1 MFNSSNRALDNER
14 KRNQAVERIDSP
26 LNAHDPHAGD
36 FLLREDAQ
44 RDSSHN
50 LGP

>member
-1 MFNSSNRALDNER
+1 MQGETILMFAC
-14 KRNQAVERIDSP
+14 VEEDRVQQLMRS
-26 LNAHDPHAGD
+26 LAGD

-50 LGP
+50 L